1 MALPIAVKHK
11 LTTPLARIY
20 SSRADLA
27 VKKGEMDT
35 ALSLH
40 KKALEMQIKLR
51 DAQGAARSYNNM
63 GYIFRR
69 QRDNKRALEVYG
81 NVEELLDSEDSS
93 DLIEAR
99 IRLASAFLEMGE
111 MDRARD
117 HAMTAHD
124 ETEQNNQ
131 QKLHARSRAVL
142 GRYYART
149 VSYTHLTLPTIYSV

>member
-1 MALPIAVKHK
+1 MALPIAVIHK

-63 GYIFRR
+63 GYI
-69 QRDNKRALEVYG
+69 L
-81 NVEELLDSEDSS
+81 S
-93 DLIEAR
+93 LIH
-99 IRLASAFLEMGE
+99 I
-111 MDRARD
+111 
-117 HAMTAHD
+117 
-124 ETEQNNQ
+124 
-131 QKLHARSRAVL
+131 
-142 GRYYART
+142 
-149 VSYTHLTLPTIYSV
+149 